1 MSSLKELNEK
11 LNLNIRG
18 YRELNNVKI
27 IDTDNGKFVIK
38 KNTAD
43 DNLYNYLTS
52 KNFNYILSKKK
63 IDNYDLFPYVDE
75 ISMPDFEKAIE
86 LVYILSLLHNKT
98 TFYKEVVLDK
108 TKEIY
113 ESLNNEI
120 DYLSR
125 YYYELQDMIEQ
136 KIYMSP
142 GEYLLIRNIS
152 LIYSALQYDKAN
164 LDKWY

>member
-27 IDTDNGKFVIK
+27 IDTDSGKFVIK

-75 ISMPDFEKAIE
+75 ISMPDDEKAR
-86 LVYILSLLHNKT
+86 
-98 TFYKEVVLDK
+98 
-108 TKEIY
+108 
-113 ESLNNEI
+113 LNNEKLAK
-120 DYLSR
+120 DKKKG
-125 YYYELQDMIEQ
+125 
-136 KIYMSP
+136 KIIIIIGVVLVIASFVV
-142 GEYLLIRNIS
+142 L
-152 LIYSALQYDKAN
+152 
-164 LDKWY
+164 